1 MKLFLLIIL
10 SSVKAYGQDTLEFHT
25 VKYDLGV
32 QSYIIQSSLDGN
44 VWNDYK
50 NPIIPQQVQNQAMY
64 KIPITKGLSYR
75 IKSVMMNND
84 TFIAPY
90 FRDNFIP
97 KLKIQPI
104 SNKNNPLII
113 PIKL

>member
-10 SSVKAYGQDTLEFHT
+10 FSIKGYGQDTLEFHT

-50 NPIIPQQVQNQAMY
+50 NPIIPKQIENEAIY
-64 KIPITKGLSYR
+64 KIVINKGMFYR
-75 IKSVMMNND
+75 IKCIMLND
-84 TFIAPY
+84 SLFTSPFVK
-90 FRDNFIP
+90 DNSIP
-97 KLKIQPI
+97 ELKIQPN
-104 SNKNNPLII
+104 SSKNIPLII
-113 PIKL
+113 SIKL